1 MGIGTKYLV
10 LGTGTFWDDVSSLL
24 HMKIV
29 KWDPLYHYKLVSR
42 SKYCPTLE
50 NVCNGPPVD
59 KVIVKLQALSPNRQ
73 HQIISLTWLLIGN
86 IGSCYSDKVAILH
99 CAELCDLF
107 SVAVITKEVIQSDPL
122 YLVWGWMKY
131 NQKAFVNLYWSKV
144 AQSAPVH
151 MWELKRTE
159 KGKYLPPYPPQCTHR
174 ERRSWGRRGTCH
186 SPARP
191 CYSSSSP
198 SSSPPSSTTSL

>member
-151 MWELKRTE
+151 RES
-159 KGKYLPPYPPQCTHR
+159 KGQKMVF
-174 ERRSWGRRGTCH
+174 SGGRRQNLCFLCQTNSIRSH
-186 SPARP
+186 LSHR
-191 CYSSSSP
+191 
-198 SSSPPSSTTSL
+198 